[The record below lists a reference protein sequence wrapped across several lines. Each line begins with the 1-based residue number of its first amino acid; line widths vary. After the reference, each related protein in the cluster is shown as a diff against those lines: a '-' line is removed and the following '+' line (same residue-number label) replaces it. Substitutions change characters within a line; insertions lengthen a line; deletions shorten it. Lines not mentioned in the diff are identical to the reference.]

1 MQQLHE
7 DLQLLSVIVCP
18 VIVFTKIFFI
28 LIPLRGPRVGHS
40 LRRRCMVK
48 MRLNRKIKT
57 KIEIHIKIIKII
69 IMIKIKITAE

>member
-7 DLQLLSVIVCP
+7 DLQLLRVIVCP

-48 MRLNRKIKT
+48 MKLDIKK
-57 KIEIHIKIIKII
+57 KIEINIKIIKII
-69 IMIKIKITAE
+69 RKIKITAE